1 MIKAYMSH
9 PIRGP
14 LKGKAT
20 AVDMKR
26 NCDAAVALAE
36 RIRTYMEVNYR
47 EAGFELYVPAEHE
60 AFVNRAWKNLMLTVD
75 DILKI
80 DCQIIE
86 KEYNDVLLVYAP
98 FGPPVEGCYTEIECA
113 ICNDISVV
121 VFEDFNDFKDAMEKY
136 LEAKGIY
143 E

>member
-1 MIKAYMSH
+1 MIKAYFSH

-14 LKGKAT
+14 LKDKAT
-20 AVDMKR
+20 PIDMKR

-75 DILKI
+75 DILEI
-80 DCQIIE
+80 DCQIIRE
-86 KEYNDVLLVYAP
+86 EYKDVLLVFAP
-98 FGPPVEGCYTEIECA
+98 FGPPVEGCNTEVECA
-113 ICNDISVV
+113 LRNGIAVV
-121 VFEDFNDFKDAMEKY
+121 IFEDFVDFKDAIEKY
-136 LEAKGIY
+136 LEAVGIY